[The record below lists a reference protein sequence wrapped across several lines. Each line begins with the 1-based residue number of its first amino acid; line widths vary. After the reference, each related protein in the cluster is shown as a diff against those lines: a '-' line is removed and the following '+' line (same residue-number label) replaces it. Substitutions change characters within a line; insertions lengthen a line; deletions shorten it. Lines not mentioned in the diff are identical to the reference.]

1 MPVYYSQLSSD
12 NTKTVCGTALMPLK
26 TTTRGPAPPSI
37 DNAKDI
43 VDEAIEFFRA
53 NVLFRNFSP
62 KNPQDLLLAY
72 LTVFITELLRF
83 HAKDKTLQD
92 AKKNI
97 TRISLDQRFTIPGEK
112 DFAFAGFFTA
122 PASAAEQKD
131 IREYLL
137 QVRQECANRL
147 LDRIYNAD
155 GTQNKWWF
163 QFSKR
168 KFLNIDN
175 TGSSTR

>member
-1 MPVYYSQLSSD
+1 M
-12 NTKTVCGTALMPLK
+12 
-26 TTTRGPAPPSI
+26 
-37 DNAKDI
+37 
-43 VDEAIEFFRA
+43 
-53 NVLFRNFSP
+53 
-62 KNPQDLLLAY
+62 AY
-72 LTVFITELLRF
+72 LTVFIAELLRF
-83 HAKDKTLQD
+83 HIRDKTVSE

-97 TRISLDQRFTIPGEK
+97 TRISLDQRFPIPGEK
-112 DFAFAGFFTA
+112 DFAFAGFFSA
-122 PASAAEQKD
+122 PASAGDQKD

-175 TGSSTR
+175 TGSQAR